1 MYPHLLMNL
10 ELTDRT
16 AIIAASSSGLGYA
29 SARRLLE
36 EGANVA
42 ICSRSSDRV
51 ESAAEQLAD
60 ETNVNSNRI
69 LPAVCDI
76 TERDDIEDFVETTVE
91 TFGSLDIQV
100 NNHGG
105 PPAVTFDEATEEQW
119 EESHEGVISSNR
131 WMAQAALPYLK
142 KSNIGSLLVVT
153 SASARESPKNHAISN
168 VYRLGLY
175 GLVKTISREYG
186 PEVRANAITPRFV
199 MTDRIEYK
207 IKRRADHRE
216 ISEEEALQS
225 RVEEV
230 SLDRPG
236 DPEEFADAVAYLASP
251 RASYVTGE
259 ILSVDGG
266 WSRFVL

>member
-1 MYPHLLMNL
+1 MNL

-16 AIIAASSSGLGYA
+16 AIVAASSSGLGYA
-29 SARRLLE
+29 CASRLLE

-51 ESAAEQLAD
+51 ELAADQLTEITGAD
-60 ETNVNSNRI
+60 SKRI
-69 LPAVCDI
+69 LPVVCDV
-76 TERDDIEDFVETTVE
+76 TERDDIQRLVEQTVE

-105 PPAVTFDEATEEQW
+105 PPAVTFEEASEEQW
-119 EESHEGVISSNR
+119 KESHEGVISSNR
-131 WMAQAALPYLK
+131 WLAEAALPHLEE
-142 KSNIGSLLVVT
+142 SDIGSLLIVT

-175 GLVKTISREYG
+175 GMVKTISREYG

-207 IKRRADHRE
+207 ISRRAEHQG
-216 ISEEEALQS
+216 ISEEEALKS

>member
-1 MYPHLLMNL
+1 MDL

-16 AIIAASSSGLGYA
+16 AIVAASSSGLGYA
-29 SARRLLE
+29 CAARLLE
-36 EGANVA
+36 EGANVT
-42 ICSRSSDRV
+42 ICSRSTDRI
-51 ESAAEQLAD
+51 ESAAEQLVEETGAD
-60 ETNVNSNRI
+60 SKRI
-69 LPAVCDI
+69 LPISCDI
-76 TERDDIEDFVETTVE
+76 TERDDVDQLVSETVD
-91 TFGSLDIQV
+91 TFGGVDIQV

-119 EESHEGVISSNR
+119 ETSHEGVISSNR
-131 WMAQAALPYLK
+131 WMAEAALPHLRE
-142 KSNIGSLLVVT
+142 SDIGSLLVVT
-153 SASARESPKNHAISN
+153 SASARESPRNHAISN

-175 GLVKTISREYG
+175 GLVKTISREFG

-207 IKRRADHRE
+207 IQRRADHRE
-216 ISEEEALQS
+216 ISEEEALES

-230 SLDRPG
+230 SLGRPG
-236 DPEEFADAVAYLASP
+236 EPEEFADAVTYLASP